1 MKFIKFNSLVI
12 FSAVI
17 LGLSGCAKEDIGPN
31 AKIVG
36 TWKITSGVYKDPS
49 QSLDFWALYNAF
61 YPCTK
66 EITMSFTEDGKYSV
80 SEPKGCVDEDGLSLF
95 IFSKTGTFTLTDNIS
110 LDIIEDDMTPYKGK
124 VVFADGK
131 FTWTYD
137 EVFQGEATTLTVI
150 FTQVK

>member
-1 MKFIKFNSLVI
+1 MKFLKLNVIVI

-17 LGLSGCAKEDIGPN
+17 LGLSGCAKEDVGPN

-66 EITMSFTEDGKYSV
+66 EITMSFTEDGKYAV
-80 SEPKGCVDEDGLSLF
+80 TEPKGCVDEDGLSLF
-95 IFSKTGTFTLTDNIS
+95 IFSKTGTFTLTNNIS
-110 LDIIEDDMTPYKGK
+110 LDIIEDDLTPYKGK
-124 VVFADGK
+124 VVFEDGK

-137 EVFQGEATTLTVI
+137 ELFQGQTTTLTVI

>member
-1 MKFIKFNSLVI
+1 MKFSKLKSFAIVSVLI
-12 FSAVI
+12 I
-17 LGLSGCAKEDIGPN
+17 GLIGCKKEDVGPN

-36 TWKITSGVYKDPS
+36 TWKISSGVFKDSSGP
-49 QSLDFWALYNAF
+49 LDFWALYNAF

-80 SEPKGCVDEDGLSLF
+80 TEPSGCVDEDGLSLF
-95 IFSKTGTFTLTDNIS
+95 LFSKTGTFTLTDNIS